1 MSKETRAMS
10 DNSKNKDNNNRMTRG
25 MTALYLLLTLG
36 VGVAIVESIINIQW
50 VHGDEWR
57 ARGEKRE
64 ADVRTDPAR
73 RGVIYSS
80 DGKILATT
88 VTECDLYLDLFNRV
102 ELDEHGHPKYDRKG
116 RPVESGPIT
125 DSNFYLY
132 LDSMCVM
139 LADAMPQ
146 HDALYYRDRLI
157 AERSKEKPRRCF
169 LVERHVP
176 YSVWLEVMRLPGW
189 KRGVVREV
197 DGQSVIRQERAHI
210 YGNMAKNTI
219 GFQNQRDADTY
230 TGLEGAYDSIL
241 RGQDGTYRRR
251 RLTKGIWLPDQQ
263 HGRREVPQRTDQDRV
278 DTIVLQAKVDGRD
291 IVSTIDTR
299 YQDIAESSLRGALRR
314 FGGQA
319 GCAILMEMQTGYV
332 LACANLA
339 VDTSVHDYLEVRDRN
354 VAVSDVYEP
363 GSTFKTVILT
373 AMLNDPGVKIDTAMQ
388 LKAGYKNFGGKY
400 GEIKDDHTLKGRDSL
415 SVREVIEQSSNVGMS
430 DLGWQLYA
438 DRRDTLRQ
446 LVERMFPYGKLNPDV
461 KAKEYNTYINDLH
474 ASNRDFL
481 NFCYG
486 YSTRISALQLITFYN
501 GLGAGGRMVKPLF
514 CKGVMHGD
522 RLVETRPVV
531 LNPRMCSR
539 ESALLMRS
547 MLEGV
552 VEHGTGNNIKN
563 NTYGIAGKTG
573 TAVHSYANVR
583 RYNASFCGFFP
594 SENPRYTCLV
604 VLEDIPYYG
613 RQAAEVF
620 KAISD
625 CVVAVDKRLSDG
637 AVRSVWPQL
646 EVDSTKAEQ
655 RPVVARGDQS
665 EMRRLYRMLRQPLPS
680 SDSASRWVVFR
691 EGNDSVPG
699 RYVPYIPTEGQVPNC
714 QGMTAKD
721 AVGMLEA
728 MGYRARVNGYGKV
741 AAQQPQA
748 GVAAKK
754 GSVVVLTMK

>member
-1 MSKETRAMS
+1 
-10 DNSKNKDNNNRMTRG
+10 
-25 MTALYLLLTLG
+25 
-36 VGVAIVESIINIQW
+36 
-50 VHGDEWR
+50 
-57 ARGEKRE
+57 
-64 ADVRTDPAR
+64 
-73 RGVIYSS
+73 
-80 DGKILATT
+80 
-88 VTECDLYLDLFNRV
+88 
-102 ELDEHGHPKYDRKG
+102 
-116 RPVESGPIT
+116 
-125 DSNFYLY
+125 
-132 LDSMCVM
+132 
-139 LADAMPQ
+139 
-146 HDALYYRDRLI
+146 
-157 AERSKEKPRRCF
+157 
-169 LVERHVP
+169 
-176 YSVWLEVMRLPGW
+176 
-189 KRGVVREV
+189 
-197 DGQSVIRQERAHI
+197 
-210 YGNMAKNTI
+210 
-219 GFQNQRDADTY
+219 
-230 TGLEGAYDSIL
+230 
-241 RGQDGTYRRR
+241 
-251 RLTKGIWLPDQQ
+251 
-263 HGRREVPQRTDQDRV
+263 
-278 DTIVLQAKVDGRD
+278 
-291 IVSTIDTR
+291 
-299 YQDIAESSLRGALRR
+299 
-314 FGGQA
+314 
-319 GCAILMEMQTGYV
+319 
-332 LACANLA
+332 
-339 VDTSVHDYLEVRDRN
+339 
-354 VAVSDVYEP
+354 
-363 GSTFKTVILT
+363 
-373 AMLNDPGVKIDTAMQ
+373 
-388 LKAGYKNFGGKY
+388 
-400 GEIKDDHTLKGRDSL
+400 
-415 SVREVIEQSSNVGMS
+415 
-430 DLGWQLYA
+430 
-438 DRRDTLRQ
+438 
-446 LVERMFPYGKLNPDV
+446 MFPYGKLNPDV

-620 KAISD
+620 KSISD

-646 EVDSTKAEQ
+646 ELDSTKAEQ

-699 RYVPYIPTEGQVPNC
+699 RYVPYVPTEGQVPNC